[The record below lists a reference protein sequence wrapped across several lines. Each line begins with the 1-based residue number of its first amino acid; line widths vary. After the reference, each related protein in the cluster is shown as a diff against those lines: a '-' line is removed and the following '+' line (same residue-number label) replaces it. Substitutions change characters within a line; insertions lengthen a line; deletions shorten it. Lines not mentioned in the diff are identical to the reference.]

1 MNSLLVVLRLLHP
14 AEMEEVDKI
23 LILTLNHLGCD
34 IDEDIKTVGSFGIAE
49 VVGGIVRCVRAISSD
64 CDLPTSLPQNMA
76 QRFRAAAAV
85 AQAVKDI
92 GYSGDIGYQSL
103 LYPSE
108 ADLRRIFMFLIE
120 KLPRDSSPVSDE
132 PLNKATLIHREA
144 KRRLTEALAQPWIP
158 PHCRHIVR
166 THSSCASITKYG
178 TAHTRGFTSRPF
190 TGYEDPSK
198 LPTEMNNYY
207 ENHLRRVTKLVGYS
221 HLVASLLNAH
231 AAQLE
236 KEKFIP
242 LLNTHTAQLENEK
255 LLPTSKEVK
264 GENESVKLELLI
276 SDKKVSETTHAVP
289 GTDSTVLPPQIARHM
304 EGVQESGTVCAEGKA
319 VTQHQVATEES
330 AAVSQE
336 EQLTNLENEVA
347 SIRSKMK
354 ECTQGMLDA
363 QNTLAKLTDEIA
375 QEEELKEERSK
386 DMKTMERTSSLLP
399 ESDTNIQ
406 KLKTALRNSEEKMG
420 RLQQQWDAHR
430 DPLNEQL
437 SRLTQE
443 MEDKKR
449 HKEKILEDIGGLRD
463 KMKAMVQEASRKES
477 AEAQLKE
484 QVEKITKDVN
494 RSVYTK
500 RIIDISAKVR
510 KQKQEIDRV
519 LADTRTIQKEINIL
533 SGKLER
539 TFTVVEG
546 TAYKEAAN
554 NERVRQVYRAVAAV
568 HEGCGELVDI
578 VRETGATQRE
588 ISDLR
593 EQVDLEKSKNVEEKL
608 EQLKVD
614 LNQVKKENASLK
626 KQIR

>member
-1 MNSLLVVLRLLHP
+1 MTCVEWSYLVIFRWSGVCYVAR
-14 AEMEEVDKI
+14 MEEVDKI

-34 IDEDIKTVGSFGIAE
+34 IDEEMKTVGSFGIE
-49 VVGGIVRCVRAISSD
+49 KVVEGVVRCLHAISSD

-76 QRFRAAAAV
+76 QRFRAAAAI
-85 AQAVKDI
+85 AQTVKDT
-92 GYSGDIGYQSL
+92 GYPGDIGYQSL

-144 KRRLTEALAQPWIP
+144 KRKVSEALSQPWIP
-158 PHCRHIVR
+158 PYCRHVVHK
-166 THSSCASITKYG
+166 HSSHASFTKYG
-178 TAHTRGFTSRPF
+178 TAHTQGFISKPFRGF
-190 TGYEDPSK
+190 EDPSQ
-198 LPTEMNNYY
+198 LSTEMKNYY
-207 ENHLRRVTKLVGYS
+207 ESHLRRVTKLVGYNF
-221 HLVASLLNAH
+221 LLATLLNTH

-236 KEKFIP
+236 REKFIP
-242 LLNTHTAQLENEK
+242 SNNNIEKNNEK
-255 LLPTSKEVK
+255 
-264 GENESVKLELLI
+264 VKLEPLM
-276 SDKKVSETTHAVP
+276 SERDVP
-289 GTDSTVLPPQIARHM
+289 ETVHSAPLADLAALPIQATDIKS
-304 EGVQESGTVCAEGKA
+304 GVQESDTASMEGKNTDQKA
-319 VTQHQVATEES
+319 
-330 AAVSQE
+330 
-336 EQLTNLENEVA
+336 VA
-347 SIRSKMK
+347 SSEENAAKSREERLACLEEEVTNVKNKIN
-354 ECTQGMLDA
+354 ECTQGMKDA
-363 QNTLAKLTDEIA
+363 QDTLVKLTDEIA
-375 QEEELKEERSK
+375 QEEELTKEKSK
-386 DMKTMERTSSLLP
+386 DVKTMQRTSSLLP
-399 ESDTNIQ
+399 ESDVNIQ
-406 KLKTALRNSEEKMG
+406 KLKAALKNSEEKMG
-420 RLQQQWDAHR
+420 RLQQQWNAHR
-430 DPLNEQL
+430 EPLSEQL
-437 SRLTQE
+437 AHLTLE
-443 MEDKKR
+443 MENKKKN
-449 HKEKILEDIGGLRD
+449 KEKILENIGSLRD

-546 TAYKEAAN
+546 TAYKEAAS

-593 EQVDLEKSKNVEEKL
+593 EQVDLEKTKNVEEKL
-608 EQLKVD
+608 EQLRVD

-626 KQIR
+626 KQIA

>member
-1 MNSLLVVLRLLHP
+1 MLLAR
-14 AEMEEVDKI
+14 MEEVDKI

-34 IDEDIKTVGSFGIAE
+34 IDEEMKTVGSFGIE
-49 VVGGIVRCVRAISSD
+49 KVVGGVVRCLHAICSD

-76 QRFRAAAAV
+76 QRFRAAAAI
-85 AQAVKDI
+85 AQAVKDT
-92 GYSGDIGYQSL
+92 GYPGDIGYQSL

-132 PLNKATLIHREA
+132 PINKATLIHREA
-144 KRRLTEALAQPWIP
+144 KKKVSEALSQPWIP

-166 THSSCASITKYG
+166 KNSSHASLTKYG
-178 TAHTRGFTSRPF
+178 TAHTQGFTSKPF
-190 TGYEDPSK
+190 RGYEDPSQ
-198 LPTEMNNYY
+198 LSTEMKNYY
-207 ENHLRRVTKLVGYS
+207 GNHLRRVTMLVGYNC
-221 HLVASLLNAH
+221 LLATLLNTH

-236 KEKFIP
+236 GEKFIP
-242 LLNTHTAQLENEK
+242 SGNNIKNNNEK
-255 LLPTSKEVK
+255 VNLEPLMSERNVPEAVHSTPPADLAVLSIQATSIKS
-264 GENESVKLELLI
+264 GAQES
-276 SDKKVSETTHAVP
+276 DTT
-289 GTDSTVLPPQIARHM
+289 SM
-304 EGVQESGTVCAEGKA
+304 EGKTTDQKA
-319 VTQHQVATEES
+319 AASSEED
-330 AAVSQE
+330 AARSRE
-336 EQLTNLENEVA
+336 ERLASLEEEVA
-347 SIRSKMK
+347 NIKNK
-354 ECTQGMLDA
+354 INECTQGMEDA
-363 QNTLAKLTDEIA
+363 QDTLAKLTDEIA
-375 QEEELKEERSK
+375 QEEELTKEKSK
-386 DMKTMERTSSLLP
+386 DAKTMQRTSSLLP
-399 ESDTNIQ
+399 ESDVNIQ
-406 KLKTALRNSEEKMG
+406 KLKAALKNSEEKMG
-420 RLQQQWDAHR
+420 RLQQQWNAHR
-430 DPLNEQL
+430 EPLSEQL
-437 SRLTQE
+437 ACLTLE
-443 MEDKKR
+443 MEDKKKN
-449 HKEKILEDIGGLRD
+449 KEKILENIGSLRD

-593 EQVDLEKSKNVEEKL
+593 EQVDLEKTKNVEEKL
-608 EQLKVD
+608 EQLRVD

-626 KQIR
+626 KQIV

>member
-1 MNSLLVVLRLLHP
+1 MLLAR
-14 AEMEEVDKI
+14 MEEVDKI

-34 IDEDIKTVGSFGIAE
+34 IDEEMKTVGSFGIE
-49 VVGGIVRCVRAISSD
+49 KVVGGVVRCLHAICSD

-76 QRFRAAAAV
+76 QRFRAAAAI
-85 AQAVKDI
+85 AQAVKDT
-92 GYSGDIGYQSL
+92 GYPGDIGYQSL

-132 PLNKATLIHREA
+132 PINKATLIHREA
-144 KRRLTEALAQPWIP
+144 KKKVSEALSQPWIP

-166 THSSCASITKYG
+166 KNSSHASLTKYG
-178 TAHTRGFTSRPF
+178 TAHTQGFTSKPF
-190 TGYEDPSK
+190 RGYEDPSQ
-198 LPTEMNNYY
+198 LSTEMKNYY
-207 ENHLRRVTKLVGYS
+207 GNHLRRVTMLVGYNC
-221 HLVASLLNAH
+221 LLATLLNTH

-236 KEKFIP
+236 GEKFIP
-242 LLNTHTAQLENEK
+242 SGNNIKNNNEK
-255 LLPTSKEVK
+255 VNLEPLMSERNVPEAVHSTPPADLAVLSIQATSIKS
-264 GENESVKLELLI
+264 GAQES
-276 SDKKVSETTHAVP
+276 DTT
-289 GTDSTVLPPQIARHM
+289 SM
-304 EGVQESGTVCAEGKA
+304 EGKTTDQKA
-319 VTQHQVATEES
+319 AASSEED
-330 AAVSQE
+330 AARSRE
-336 EQLTNLENEVA
+336 ERLASLEEEVA
-347 SIRSKMK
+347 NIKNK
-354 ECTQGMLDA
+354 INECTQGMEDA
-363 QNTLAKLTDEIA
+363 QDTLAKLTDEIA
-375 QEEELKEERSK
+375 QEEELTKEKSK
-386 DMKTMERTSSLLP
+386 DAKTMQRTSSLLP

-406 KLKTALRNSEEKMG
+406 KLKAALKNSEEKMG
-420 RLQQQWDAHR
+420 RLQQQWNAHR
-430 DPLNEQL
+430 EPLSEQL
-437 SRLTQE
+437 ACLTLE
-443 MEDKKR
+443 MEDKKKN
-449 HKEKILEDIGGLRD
+449 KEKILENIGSLRD

-593 EQVDLEKSKNVEEKL
+593 EQVDLEKTKNVEEKL
-608 EQLKVD
+608 EQLRVD

-626 KQIR
+626 KQIV

>member
-1 MNSLLVVLRLLHP
+1 
-14 AEMEEVDKI
+14 MEEVDKI

-34 IDEDIKTVGSFGIAE
+34 IDEEMKTVGSFGIEE
-49 VVGGIVRCVRAISSD
+49 VVGGVVRCIRAISSD

-76 QRFRAAAAV
+76 QRFRTAATI

-144 KRRLTEALAQPWIP
+144 KRRLTEALSQPWIP
-158 PHCRHIVR
+158 PHCRHVVR

-178 TAHTRGFTSRPF
+178 TAHTQGFTSKPF
-190 TGYEDPSK
+190 RGYEDPST
-198 LPTEMNNYY
+198 LCTEMNNYY
-207 ENHLRRVTKLVGYS
+207 GNHLRRVTKLVGYNY
-221 HLVASLLNAH
+221 LLATLLNTH

-236 KEKFIP
+236 KEKFLPPSNNIKSDS
-242 LLNTHTAQLENEK
+242 EK
-255 LLPTSKEVK
+255 L
-264 GENESVKLELLI
+264 KLEPLI
-276 SDKKVSETTHAVP
+276 IERNVSHAVP
-289 GTDSTVLPPQIARHM
+289 TTPSADPVALPSQTAKLKSTVQQETDM
-304 EGVQESGTVCAEGKA
+304 ESVASVEGTQT
-319 VTQHQVATEES
+319 TQKNEASTEKDATIS
-330 AAVSQE
+330 RE
-336 EQLTNLENEVA
+336 EQLASLEKEVS
-347 SIRSKMK
+347 SIKSKIK
-354 ECTQGMLDA
+354 ECTQGMQDS
-363 QNTLAKLTDEIA
+363 QNTLAKLTEEIA
-375 QEEELKEERSK
+375 QEEELTKEKNK
-386 DMKTMERTSSLLP
+386 DVKTMQRTSSLLP
-399 ESDTNIQ
+399 ESDANIQ
-406 KLKTALRNSEEKMG
+406 KLKTALKNSEEKMG

-430 DPLNEQL
+430 GPLSDQL
-437 SRLTQE
+437 SSLTQE

-449 HKEKILEDIGGLRD
+449 NKEKILEDISALRD

-608 EQLKVD
+608 EQLRVD

-626 KQIR
+626 KQIT

>member
-1 MNSLLVVLRLLHP
+1 MSSRTFDPDRDPRRLVDSGGGGDQRPAEEDRPVNSLLVVLRLLHP

-85 AQAVKDI
+85 AQAVK
-92 GYSGDIGYQSL
+92 
-103 LYPSE
+103 
-108 ADLRRIFMFLIE
+108 
-120 KLPRDSSPVSDE
+120 
-132 PLNKATLIHREA
+132 
-144 KRRLTEALAQPWIP
+144 
-158 PHCRHIVR
+158 
-166 THSSCASITKYG
+166 
-178 TAHTRGFTSRPF
+178 
-190 TGYEDPSK
+190 
-198 LPTEMNNYY
+198 
-207 ENHLRRVTKLVGYS
+207 
-221 HLVASLLNAH
+221 
-231 AAQLE
+231 
-236 KEKFIP
+236 
-242 LLNTHTAQLENEK
+242 
-255 LLPTSKEVK
+255 

-304 EGVQESGTVCAEGKA
+304 EGVQ
-319 VTQHQVATEES
+319 
-330 AAVSQE
+330 
-336 EQLTNLENEVA
+336 
-347 SIRSKMK
+347 
-354 ECTQGMLDA
+354 
-363 QNTLAKLTDEIA
+363 
-375 QEEELKEERSK
+375 
-386 DMKTMERTSSLLP
+386 
-399 ESDTNIQ
+399 
-406 KLKTALRNSEEKMG
+406 
-420 RLQQQWDAHR
+420 
-430 DPLNEQL
+430 
-437 SRLTQE
+437 
-443 MEDKKR
+443 R